1 MSGQVGQGIG
11 TIGGGYG
18 LWLGIRAALTPP
30 HTRVWLATWKRAM
43 VLRTD
48 TEQAQLRAMELF
60 PVADLRRKKD
70 HGRAEALLLA
80 YYPWQMTAGT
90 RRYLD
95 MGKNYRGGK
104 SRLSVPCSCTPR

>member
-90 RRYLD
+90 RRCLD

-104 SRLSVPCSCTPR
+104 SRLLVPCSCTPR